1 MADSSRFR
9 NRNRAQPEQEPRRA
23 LFTMVSVTSLRHL
36 NQFQAAT
43 FVVVLM
49 QLIANLICFRL
60 LINR

>member
-9 NRNRAQPEQEPRRA
+9 NRNRDQSAHEPRRA